1 MFRFIATTLYPNFPA
16 SYRSDYPLNEAVGRL
31 RGSVETNGFYALLK
45 ESAVGKVS
53 ERHVRLQRVIPFF
66 GNSFKPIF
74 VGMFRQKAEGVFL
87 EGKFTT
93 FMYSKIFMTLWFG
106 FASLWTF
113 LATAYAIFAAVAMV
127 IKPSVASAQDNL
139 FRVLPFPFFGLLFI
153 ALGYGMVRFSWWLSR
168 GDIDFLSRTILG
180 ALTK

>member
-106 FASLWTF
+106 FASLWTIAAGS
-113 LATAYAIFAAVAMV
+113 LPATRGIRGFAGSHRLR
-127 IKPSVASAQDNL
+127 SVAT
-139 FRVLPFPFFGLLFI
+139 
-153 ALGYGMVRFSWWLSR
+153 SR
-168 GDIDFLSRTILG
+168 RRSSDWM
-180 ALTK
+180 